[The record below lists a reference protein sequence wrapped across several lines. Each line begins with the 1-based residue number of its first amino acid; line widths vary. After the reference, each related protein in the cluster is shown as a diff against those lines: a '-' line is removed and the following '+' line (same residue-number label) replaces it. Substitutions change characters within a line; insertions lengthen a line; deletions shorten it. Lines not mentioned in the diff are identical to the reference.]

1 MKRKFLFLLLIGAL
15 SLLPAGCTF
24 KDTIRHLE
32 LCGIASIFLFS
43 NNGFTLSANYCKIQG
58 KR

>member
-32 LCGIASIFLFS
+32 LCGIA
-43 NNGFTLSANYCKIQG
+43 Y
-58 KR
+58 

>member
-15 SLLPAGCTF
+15 SLLLTGCSF

-32 LCGIASIFLFS
+32 LCGIA
-43 NNGFTLSANYCKIQG
+43 
-58 KR
+58 

>member
-15 SLLPAGCTF
+15 SLLLTGCSF

-32 LCGIASIFLFS
+32 LCG
-43 NNGFTLSANYCKIQG
+43 SA
-58 KR
+58 